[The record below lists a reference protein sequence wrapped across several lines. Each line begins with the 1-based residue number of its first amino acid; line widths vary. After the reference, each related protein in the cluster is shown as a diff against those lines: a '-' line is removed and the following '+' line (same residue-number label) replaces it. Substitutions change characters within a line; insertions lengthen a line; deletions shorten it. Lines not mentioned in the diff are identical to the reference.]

1 MLERTNIDP
10 LDLVKS
16 KGVGVALPF
25 SDKAV
30 FRTTY
35 ETKEAIKYNLINLL
49 LTGRQERYFNLNF
62 GTNLKNLLFE
72 NITENQLDAL
82 KTSISETISIYYP
95 KVNINNISASFNT
108 STSSILVQINY
119 SIFQTNIEDDLLISI
134 EQ

>member
-16 KGVGVALPF
+16 KGVGIALPF
-25 SDKAV
+25 TDKAV

-62 GTNLKNLLFE
+62 GSNLKNLLFE
-72 NITENQLDAL
+72 NATENQIEAL
-82 KTSISETISIYYP
+82 KDSITTLINQYYP
-95 KVNINNISASFNT
+95 KVIINQINTSFNT
-108 STSSILVQINY
+108 STNSIIASISY
-119 SIFQTNIEDDLLISI
+119 SIARTNIEDELLISV